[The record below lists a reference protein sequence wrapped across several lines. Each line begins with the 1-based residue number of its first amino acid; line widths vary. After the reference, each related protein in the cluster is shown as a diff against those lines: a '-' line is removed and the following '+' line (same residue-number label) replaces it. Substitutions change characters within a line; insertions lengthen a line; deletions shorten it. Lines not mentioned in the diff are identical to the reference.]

1 MTTEL
6 VVCLV
11 VEIVAEAVVDVI
23 EIKTEVAVVR
33 RVDNFAVER
42 SFAFL

>member
-1 MTTEL
+1 MTAEL

-11 VEIVAEAVVDVI
+11 VEMVAEAVVNMI

-33 RVDNFAVER
+33 KVDNFAVER
-42 SFAFL
+42 SFVFL